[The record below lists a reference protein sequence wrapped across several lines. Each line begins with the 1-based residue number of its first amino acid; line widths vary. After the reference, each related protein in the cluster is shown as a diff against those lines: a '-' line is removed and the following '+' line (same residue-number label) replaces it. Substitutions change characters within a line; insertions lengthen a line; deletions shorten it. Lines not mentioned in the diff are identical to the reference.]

1 MSDPA
6 DQPNPPEPRHPFTY
20 RAPVQD
26 DDGKSA
32 DAPPDA
38 FEETRRNDHVLV
50 VAALLMG
57 ILFAWTT
64 LADPRALVHLKTGN
78 YLASHGFWPP
88 QTDVFSATAQDQPW
102 INLSWLGDL
111 FFAGVHAIGGMNA
124 LTVVQVVCGFTL
136 LGLIFACHRRGVS
149 AWWASLVMVLAAVAA
164 MPHLRAQ
171 PVLLT
176 LIGVALTLWL
186 LTRYRR
192 DADNSAVWWL
202 IPLFVVW
209 SNLDPRMFL
218 GLAILLLYGIGEL
231 IGAAIGRP
239 GFEDNPR
246 RSRYWIALGGCVLA
260 SMVNPF
266 TWRAPLAA
274 VQLYGQIDPAF
285 REHYAG
291 APTWRTLCHMRVFD
305 QPLAM
310 WLDTALLAGL
320 LMALISLVTLVL
332 NRRRAEPGDL
342 CLWAGFVGFG
352 VLAGR
357 EWPAAAIVF
366 AMLAIR
372 NAEDWYHHGFRESVS
387 NDRGELLFSRGGR
400 SLTVLAFFVLAAL
413 WLTGRVIPE
422 DGRRPGQGLD
432 PALAN
437 QLSSLSTLL
446 ADSYDTKVFNFHA
459 GQGDQL
465 IWLGYQP
472 FIDHRLS
479 LYAGPGA
486 DGSPDLLTQHARV
499 SRALHKIEDEEQR
512 AKQTKEL
519 HAILGEYQIVQA
531 LPRLVFPHPH
541 YDVYF
546 EMLGRP
552 EWRLARLDA
561 AGAMFYHIE
570 ANDAELREF
579 LKTNGVNFSREAFRD
594 VEPIPGPLNW
604 ASPRTWAEKVVSR
617 GPFFRPSPIPNRLA
631 RARHIAEHYERMK
644 AGELRL
650 AQPLAIAMS
659 YVGIRDCYTVLARG
673 GQDVHAY
680 RCLGL
685 LFEMLYVNEQQLVDV
700 PIHRRLY
707 QAVGAYGQALAVK
720 PNNPLVHE
728 DLVGIY
734 LAFNRLD
741 LAVRSRER
749 YEALAGK
756 PFPDPANPASSQEI
770 AQVWE
775 RVGATI
781 EQVTE
786 QTNTALENGQSR
798 LEVATFAWQN
808 GCTVL
813 ALSIIEGE
821 PQLAETNPAATLLKA
836 TCLLEAAQPMRALEL
851 LSRIEQSAGQMGGW
865 QEPLALTY
873 FAVAG
878 FERAGELFHEAAE
891 QAADTRLMAAMQA
904 IPIGGSVSGFPVL
917 QTTRIRQVLSGAT
930 REIANQKLNAALCA
944 LDAGKIPEA
953 ERQLVALLDEH
964 PVTLF
969 TSIAGFYLGEIR
981 NEPVTIDLGGP
992 QEEDR
997 FAEVAEE
1004 LNGEMISRRVEAAGP
1019 VTAPKPLN

>member
-6 DQPNPPEPRHPFTY
+6 DQPTPPEPRHPFTY
-20 RAPVQD
+20 RAPAQD
-26 DDGKSA
+26 DEETP
-32 DAPPDA
+32 DAPA
-38 FEETRRNDHVLV
+38 VSGEESRRNDTVLV
-50 VAALLMG
+50 IAALLMG
-57 ILFAWTT
+57 IMFAWTT

-88 QTDVFSATAQDQPW
+88 QTDVFSATAQGQPW

-111 FFAGVHAIGGMNA
+111 FLAGVHAIGGMIA
-124 LTVVQVVCGFTL
+124 LTVVQVVCGFAL

-171 PVLLT
+171 PVLFT
-176 LIGVALTLWL
+176 LVGVALTLWL

-192 DADNSAVWWL
+192 DADNSALWWL
-202 IPLFVVW
+202 VPLFLVW
-209 SNLDPRMFL
+209 SNVDPRMFL
-218 GLAILLLYGIGEL
+218 GLAILLLYGVGEL
-231 IGAAIGRP
+231 VGAAIGRP

-246 RSRYWIALGGCVLA
+246 RYRYWTATGGCVLA

-274 VQLYGQIDPAF
+274 VTLYGRIDPAF

-332 NRRRAEPGDL
+332 NRRRTEPGDVCVWL
-342 CLWAGFVGFG
+342 GFVGFG

-366 AMLAIR
+366 AVLAIR
-372 NAEDWYHHGFRESVS
+372 NAEDWYHHGFRDSVS

-400 SLTVLAFFVLAAL
+400 SLTVLAFFALAAL

-437 QLSSLSTLL
+437 QLSSLSNLL

-472 FIDHRLS
+472 FIDHRLA
-479 LYAGPGA
+479 LYAEPGS

-499 SRALHKIEDEEQR
+499 SRALHTIEGEERRVAHTQ
-512 AKQTKEL
+512 EL
-519 HAILGEYQIVQA
+519 HAILGEYQIVQV

-561 AGAMFYHIE
+561 AGAMFYHVE
-570 ANDAELREF
+570 ANDTELQAF
-579 LKTNGVNFSREAFRD
+579 LRTHRINFAREAFRD
-594 VEPIPGPLNW
+594 VERIPGPLNW
-604 ASPRTWAEKVVSR
+604 PSQRTWAEKIVNQ
-617 GPFFRPSPIPNRLA
+617 GPFFRRSPIPNRLA

-659 YVGIRDCYTVLARG
+659 YVGIRDCYTALAKG

-707 QAVGAYGQALAVK
+707 QAVGAYGQALAIK
-720 PNNPLVHE
+720 PDNPHVHE

-749 YEALAGK
+749 YETLTGK
-756 PFPDPANPASSQEI
+756 PFPDPANPAAAKEI

-775 RVGATI
+775 RVDATI
-781 EQVTE
+781 QQVTE
-786 QTNTALENGQSR
+786 QVDTALENGQSR

-813 ALSIIEGE
+813 ALATLEGE

-836 TCLLEAAQPMRALEL
+836 RCLLEAAQPMQALVL
-851 LSRIEQSAGQMGGW
+851 LSRIEQSAAQMGGW
-865 QEPLALTY
+865 REPLALTY
-873 FAVAG
+873 LTVAG
-878 FERAGELFHEAAE
+878 FERAGELFQEAAE
-891 QAADTRLMAAMQA
+891 HAAEARLMAAMQA

-930 REIANQKLNAALCA
+930 RRIANHKLDAALCA
-944 LDAGKIPEA
+944 LDAGNIPEA
-953 ERQLVALLDEH
+953 EEELAALLDEH
-964 PVTLF
+964 PLTIF
-969 TSIAGFYLGEIR
+969 TSLAGFYLGEIR
-981 NEPVTIDLGGP
+981 NTPITIDLGGP
-992 QEEDR
+992 PEDDR
-997 FAEVAEE
+997 FTEIAED
-1004 LNGEMISRRVEAAGP
+1004 LNSEMISRRVDAAGP
-1019 VTAPKPLN
+1019 VTAPKPAN